1 MKSVIRVFTRAMI
14 LLLLLLSLCAC
25 DAIGDL
31 LDTGDSKKTPT
42 EGLTFTLAD
51 NGRAYIVSGYTGED
65 TEVTI
70 PSKHEGKKVTAIGVN
85 AFRDCEKITSV
96 TVPSTVKTIGR
107 AAFSGCES
115 LKEVTIPSSVTSI
128 GEEAFKECRDL
139 LSVTLPK
146 SVETVGANAFQT
158 CTLLLVYVE
167 ADTKPTDWDSDWN
180 TSGRPVIWGHKSNS
194 TASDGYIYTVVD
206 GLRYAL
212 KEEKARVEKQLD
224 TEAVSV
230 SIRESVSYEGK
241 TYSVTAIGARAFASN
256 EKMTEVTIPASVT
269 MISAKAFSGCTA
281 LSSVT
286 IPTSVESI
294 GSYAFSDCTALSSVT
309 IPASVKTIGSYAFS
323 GCTAL
328 KRIQIPNT
336 VEELGYDVFLRC
348 EDLVI
353 YTPLLKRPTE
363 WSTGWNAAGHLAV
376 WGWNNGR
383 PATDGR
389 IYEAVDGVVYSLSN
403 GKATVLRTAGYAK
416 TVTIPETVTVGG
428 ATYTVAYIADRAF
441 INHELLCEIVI
452 PKTVKSIGQNA
463 FCGCV
468 ELASAEILGDGVDI
482 GAGAFEDCKK
492 LTAVTASSVGTV
504 GENAFYDCIALQS
517 ITLASAESIGEHAF
531 FGCRALEVAILA
543 SPQYIDGFAFSGCPK
558 LTIYTDCEKSQVEWD
573 RLWNGSSPVVWGM
586 SLGDACVMIDGV
598 LYVLEDN
605 MATVTRQ
612 PSGIVTARIPETV
625 TYLEK
630 TYPVKAIADG
640 AFESCVALT
649 TVTIPNA
656 VESIGKNAFRNCTA
670 LFSVSLGKDSGCKS
684 IGDSAFSGCSAL
696 YSLVLPTSITSIGRG
711 VFVDCTSLTVYA
723 RHTSAPSG
731 WRTDWNC
738 GRPVKW
744 GAR

>member
-31 LDTGDSKKTPT
+31 MDTGDSEATPT
-42 EGLTFTLAD
+42 EGLAFTLAD
-51 NGRAYIVSGYTGED
+51 NGREYIVSGYTGED

-115 LKEVTIPSSVTSI
+115 LKEVTIPSSVMSI
-128 GEEAFKECRDL
+128 GAEAFKECRDL

-146 SVETVGANAFQT
+146 SVEAVGANAFKS
-158 CTLLLVYVE
+158 CTSLLIYVE
-167 ADTKPTDWDSDWN
+167 ADTKPTDWDRDWN
-180 TSGRPVIWGHKSNS
+180 TSERPVIWGHKSNNK
-194 TASDGYIYTVVD
+194 ASDGYIYTVVD

-212 KEEKARVEKQLD
+212 KEEKAHVEKQLD
-224 TEAVSV
+224 KEAVSA

-241 TYSVTAIGARAFASN
+241 TYSVTAIGERAFASN
-256 EKMTEVTIPASVT
+256 KKMTEVTIPASVT
-269 MISAKAFSGCTA
+269 
-281 LSSVT
+281 T
-286 IPTSVESI
+286 IEEK
-294 GSYAFSDCTALSSVT
+294 AFSDCTALSSFT
-309 IPASVKTIGSYAFS
+309 IPASVTTIEEKAFLGCTALSSFTIPTSVKTIGDYAFS
-323 GCTAL
+323 DCTAL

-336 VEELGYDVFLRC
+336 VEKLGYDVFLRC

-353 YTPLLKRPTE
+353 YTHLLERPTE
-363 WSTGWNAAGHLAV
+363 WSMGWNAAGHLAV
-376 WGWNNGR
+376 WGWNNGK
-383 PATDGR
+383 PAIDGR
-389 IYEAVDGVVYSLSN
+389 IYEAVDGVVYSLSK
-403 GKATVLRTAGYAK
+403 GKATVLRTADYAK

-441 INHELLCEIVI
+441 VNHDLLCEIVI
-452 PKTVKSIGQNA
+452 PKTVESIGQNA
-463 FCGCV
+463 FSGCV

-492 LTAVTASSVGTV
+492 LTAVTAPSVGTV
-504 GENAFYDCIALQS
+504 GEKAFYRCIALQS
-517 ITLASAESIGEHAF
+517 IALASAESIGDSAF
-531 FGCRALEVAILA
+531 MGCSALEVATLA
-543 SPQYIDGFAFSGCPK
+543 SPQYIDDFAFSLCPK
-558 LTIYTDCEKSQVEWD
+558 LTIYTDCEKSQVKWGYS
-573 RLWNGSSPVVWGM
+573 WNGSSPVVWGM
-586 SLGDACVMIDGV
+586 SLGDACVLIDGI
-598 LYVLEDN
+598 LYVLEDD

-640 AFESCVALT
+640 AFESCAALT
-649 TVTIPNA
+649 MVTIPNT
-656 VESIGKNAFRNCTA
+656 VESIGKNAFRSCTA
-670 LFSVSLGKDSGCKS
+670 LSTVSLGKDSGCKS
-684 IGDSAFSGCSAL
+684 IGNSAFSGCSAL
-696 YSLVLPTSITSIGRG
+696 YSLVLPTSIASIGRG
-711 VFVDCTSLTVYA
+711 VFTDCTSLTVYA

-738 GRPVKW
+738 GRPVRW
-744 GAR
+744 GVR

>member
-25 DAIGDL
+25 DAIGGL
-31 LDTGDSKKTPT
+31 MDTGDSKKTPT

-158 CTLLLVYVE
+158 CTSLLVYVE

-180 TSGRPVIWGHKSNS
+180 TSGRPVIWGHKSNN
-194 TASDGYIYTVVD
+194 TASDGYIYTVVG

-212 KEEKARVEKQLD
+212 KEEKAHVEKQLD
-224 TEAVSV
+224 TEAVSA

-256 EKMTEVTIPASVT
+256 KKMTEVTIPASVKT
-269 MISAKAFSGCTA
+269 IGDGAFSGCTA
-281 LSSVT
+281 LSSFT
-286 IPTSVESI
+286 IPASVKTI
-294 GSYAFSDCTALSSVT
+294 GNYAFSDCTALSSVT
-309 IPASVKTIGSYAFS
+309 IPTSVKSIGDYAFS
-323 GCTAL
+323 DCTAL

-336 VEELGYDVFLRC
+336 VEGLGYDVFWRC

-353 YTPLLKRPTE
+353 YTPLLERPTE
-363 WSTGWNAAGHLAV
+363 WNRGWNAAGHLAV
-376 WGWNNGR
+376 WGWNNGK

-428 ATYTVAYIADRAF
+428 ATYPVAYIADRAF

-468 ELASAEILGDGVDI
+468 ELASVEILGDGVDI

-492 LTAVTASSVGTV
+492 LTAVTAPSVGTV
-504 GENAFYDCIALQS
+504 GEKAFYRCIALQS
-517 ITLASAESIGEHAF
+517 ITLASAESIGDSAF
-531 FGCRALEVAILA
+531 LSCRALEVAILA
-543 SPQYIDGFAFSGCPK
+543 SPQYIDDFAFSGCPK
-558 LTIYTDCEKSQVEWD
+558 LTIYTDCEKSQVKWGYSWD
-573 RLWNGSSPVVWGM
+573 GSSPVVWGM
-586 SLGDACVMIDGV
+586 SLGDACVLIDGV
-598 LYVLEDN
+598 LYVLEDD

-696 YSLVLPTSITSIGRG
+696 YSLVLPTSITSIGRD
-711 VFVDCTSLTVYA
+711 VFTDCTLLTVYA
-723 RHTSAPSG
+723 RHASAPSG

-744 GAR
+744 GVR